1 MRCSPLLIQI
11 KEVNDSLV
19 GGDAHTYAVEYRVC
33 KWVSVHCPYHIHTDT
48 LYRTQPFVFNSSI
61 TRGDQLGI
69 GYSACAAVIAV
80 AGNGDIVA
88 STGHVDEAG
97 GRLSWLCTVLY

>member
-1 MRCSPLLIQI
+1 MILLW
-11 KEVNDSLV
+11 
-19 GGDAHTYAVEYRVC
+19 GDVHTYAVEYRVC
-33 KWVSVHCPYHIHTDT
+33 KWVSVHCPYP
-48 LYRTQPFVFNSSI
+48 Y
-61 TRGDQLGI
+61 
-69 GYSACAAVIAV
+69 GYSVQNPAICFQFFHHSACSAASAVIAV